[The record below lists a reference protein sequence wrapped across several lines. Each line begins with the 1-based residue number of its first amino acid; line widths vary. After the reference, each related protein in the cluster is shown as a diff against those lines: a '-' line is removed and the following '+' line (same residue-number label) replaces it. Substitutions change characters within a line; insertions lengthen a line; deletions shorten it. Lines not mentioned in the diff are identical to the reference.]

1 MKEQLVGIE
10 SMDIREIFV
19 LSFQALKERKIRS
32 LLTILMVMAGT
43 SLLVAVNGV
52 GAGFTEFFNKQ
63 FSNLAP
69 NILFVTSGAE
79 QGSGT
84 VGSTDGGG
92 GGGGGGSAGSKITLN
107 AAVINRIDSLPFIE
121 EVIPS
126 YQSQVLIKSRG
137 EEKTNAALSID
148 PNKLFVIAPTLD
160 LQEGSQI
167 KQNDP
172 SAIVIAENI
181 ANPPG
186 EDNPF
191 VTLGETIELEYSFID
206 DTTGKQD
213 TITKN
218 FLVTAIMESTG
229 NPTIDNAAVINLD
242 AGDSLFQKSGKYDSL
257 FVVASSNELVDVVES
272 EIKKL
277 YGNDIGV
284 TTVKAILK
292 TIEQFTGGITSF
304 LLSIAIISLI
314 VGAVGIITTLYTSV
328 IERIREIGTL
338 KAIGAQSSNILTM
351 FVFEALIIGMLG
363 ATLGLIGGVGGGY
376 ALSQATPRNEGDP
389 PLIPLFFMTDM
400 ITVWIIS
407 VVLSVIAGL
416 LPAWKAS
423 KVSPIEALR
432 PKT

>member
-1 MKEQLVGIE
+1 
-10 SMDIREIFV
+10 
-19 LSFQALKERKIRS
+19 
-32 LLTILMVMAGT
+32 
-43 SLLVAVNGV
+43 
-52 GAGFTEFFNKQ
+52 
-63 FSNLAP
+63 
-69 NILFVTSGAE
+69 
-79 QGSGT
+79 
-84 VGSTDGGG
+84 
-92 GGGGGGSAGSKITLN
+92 
-107 AAVINRIDSLPFIE
+107 
-121 EVIPS
+121 
-126 YQSQVLIKSRG
+126 
-137 EEKTNAALSID
+137 
-148 PNKLFVIAPTLD
+148 
-160 LQEGSQI
+160 
-167 KQNDP
+167 
-172 SAIVIAENI
+172 
-181 ANPPG
+181 
-186 EDNPF
+186 
-191 VTLGETIELEYSFID
+191 LGETIESEYSFID

-218 FLVTAIMESTG
+218 FLVTPIMESTG

-338 KAIGAQSSNILTM
+338 KAIGAQNSNILTM

-376 ALSQATPRNEGDP
+376 ALSQATPQ
-389 PLIPLFFMTDM
+389 
-400 ITVWIIS
+400 
-407 VVLSVIAGL
+407 
-416 LPAWKAS
+416 K
-423 KVSPIEALR
+423 
-432 PKT
+432 

>member
-1 MKEQLVGIE
+1 
-10 SMDIREIFV
+10 MDIREIFI

-69 NILFVTSGAE
+69 NILFVTSGQQ
-79 QGSGT
+79 QGSST
-84 VGSTDGGG
+84 IGSTE

-126 YQSQVLIKSRG
+126 YQSQVLVKSRG

-160 LQEGSQI
+160 VQEGSQI

-181 ANPPG
+181 AKPPG

-206 DTTGKQD
+206 DTTGEQD
-213 TITKN
+213 TISKN

-328 IERIREIGTL
+328 VERIREIGTL

-363 ATLGLIGGVGGGY
+363 ASLGLIGGVGGGY

-389 PLIPLFFMTDM
+389 PLIPLFFMSDM

>member
-1 MKEQLVGIE
+1 
-10 SMDIREIFV
+10 
-19 LSFQALKERKIRS
+19 
-32 LLTILMVMAGT
+32 MVMAGT

-69 NILFVTSGAE
+69 NILFVTSGQT
-79 QGSGT
+79 QGSTT
-84 VGSTDGGG
+84 VGSTE
-92 GGGGGGSAGSKITLN
+92 GGGGSAGSKITLN
-107 AAVINRIDSLPFIE
+107 AAVINRIESLPFIDK
-121 EVIPS
+121 VIPS
-126 YQSQVLIKSRG
+126 YQSQVLMKSRG
-137 EEKTNAALSID
+137 EEKSNAALSID
-148 PNKLFVIAPTLD
+148 PNNLFVIAPTLE
-160 LQEGSQI
+160 LQPGSQL

-172 SAIVIAENI
+172 SAIILADNI

-186 EDNPF
+186 QDNPF
-191 VTLGETIELEYSFID
+191 VTIGETIELEYSFID
-206 DTTGKQD
+206 DTTGEQE
-213 TITKN
+213 TLSKN
-218 FLVTAIMESTG
+218 FLVTGIMEPTG
-229 NPTIDNAAVINLD
+229 NPTIDGAAVINLD
-242 AGDSLFQKSGKYDSL
+242 AGDALFQKTGKYDSL
-257 FVVASSNELVDVVES
+257 FVVASSTELVDAVEE

-304 LLSIAIISLI
+304 LLSIAIISLV

-328 IERIREIGTL
+328 VERIREIGTL

-351 FVFEALIIGMLG
+351 FVLEALIIGMLG
-363 ATLGLIGGVGGGY
+363 ATLGLLGGIGGGY

-389 PLIPLFFMTDM
+389 PLIPLFFITDM
-400 ITVWIIS
+400 VTVWFIS
-407 VVLSVIAGL
+407 VALSVIAGL

>member
-1 MKEQLVGIE
+1 
-10 SMDIREIFV
+10 MDIKEIFV

-69 NILFVTSGAE
+69 NILFVTSGQE

-84 VGSTDGGG
+84 VGSGGGG

-107 AAVINRIDSLPFIE
+107 SAVINRIDSLPFVE

-126 YQSQVLIKSRG
+126 YQSQVLIKSKG
-137 EEKTNAALSID
+137 EEKSHAALSID

-181 ANPPG
+181 AKPPG

-191 VTLGETIELEYSFID
+191 VTLGETVELEYSFID

-213 TITKN
+213 TVSKN

-257 FVVASSNELVDVVES
+257 FIVASSNELVDVVES

-351 FVFEALIIGMLG
+351 FVFEAMIIGMLG
-363 ATLGLIGGVGGGY
+363 ATLGLIGGIGGGY

-389 PLIPLFFMTDM
+389 PLIPLFFMSDM
-400 ITVWIIS
+400 VTVWIIS

-423 KVSPIEALR
+423 KISPIEALR

>member
-1 MKEQLVGIE
+1 
-10 SMDIREIFV
+10 MDIKEIFV
-19 LSFQALKERKIRS
+19 LSFQALRERKIRS

-69 NILFVTSGAE
+69 NILFVTGGQE

-84 VGSTDGGG
+84 VGSGGAGGG
-92 GGGGGGSAGSKITLN
+92 AGGGGGSAGSKITLN
-107 AAVINRIDSLPFIE
+107 SAVINRIDSLPFVE

-126 YQSQVLIKSRG
+126 YQSQVLIKSKG

-148 PNKLFVIAPTLD
+148 PNKLFVIAPTLG

-167 KQNDP
+167 KPNDP

-181 ANPPG
+181 AKPPG

-213 TITKN
+213 TVSKN

-363 ATLGLIGGVGGGY
+363 ATLGLIGGIGGGY

-389 PLIPLFFMTDM
+389 PLIPLFFMSDM

-423 KVSPIEALR
+423 KISPIEALR

>member
-1 MKEQLVGIE
+1 
-10 SMDIREIFV
+10 MDIREIFI

-32 LLTILMVMAGT
+32 LLTIVMVMAGT

-69 NILFVTSGAE
+69 NILFVTSGQT
-79 QGSGT
+79 QGSTT
-84 VGSTDGGG
+84 VGSTE
-92 GGGGGGSAGSKITLN
+92 GGGGSAGSKITLN
-107 AAVINRIDSLPFIE
+107 AAVINRIESLPFIDK
-121 EVIPS
+121 VIPS
-126 YQSQVLIKSRG
+126 YQSQVLMKSRG
-137 EEKTNAALSID
+137 EEKSNAALSID
-148 PNKLFVIAPTLD
+148 PNNLFVIAPTLE
-160 LQEGSQI
+160 LQPGSQL

-172 SAIVIAENI
+172 SAIILADNI

-186 EDNPF
+186 QDNPF
-191 VTLGETIELEYSFID
+191 VTIGETIELEYSFID
-206 DTTGKQD
+206 DTTGEQE
-213 TITKN
+213 TLSKN
-218 FLVTAIMESTG
+218 FLVTGIMEPTG
-229 NPTIDNAAVINLD
+229 NPTIDGAAVINLD
-242 AGDSLFQKSGKYDSL
+242 AGDALFQKTGKYDSL
-257 FVVASSNELVDVVES
+257 FVVASSTELVDAVEE

-304 LLSIAIISLI
+304 LLSIAIISLV

-328 IERIREIGTL
+328 VERIREIGTL

-351 FVFEALIIGMLG
+351 FVLEALIIGMLG
-363 ATLGLIGGVGGGY
+363 ATLGLLGGIGGGY

-389 PLIPLFFMTDM
+389 PLIPLFFFTDM
-400 ITVWIIS
+400 VTVWFIS
-407 VVLSVIAGL
+407 VALSVIAGL

>member
-1 MKEQLVGIE
+1 
-10 SMDIREIFV
+10 MDIREIFI

-69 NILFVTSGAE
+69 NILFVTSGQQ
-79 QGSGT
+79 QGSST
-84 VGSTDGGG
+84 VGSTEGGG

-126 YQSQVLIKSRG
+126 YQSQVLVKSRG

-181 ANPPG
+181 AKPPG

-191 VTLGETIELEYSFID
+191 VTLGETLELEYSFID
-206 DTTGKQD
+206 DTTGEQD
-213 TITKN
+213 TISKN

-328 IERIREIGTL
+328 VERIREIGTL

-363 ATLGLIGGVGGGY
+363 ASLGLIGGVGGGY

-389 PLIPLFFMTDM
+389 PLIPLFFMSDM

>member
-1 MKEQLVGIE
+1 
-10 SMDIREIFV
+10 MDIREIFI

-32 LLTILMVMAGT
+32 LLTIVMVMAGT

-69 NILFVTSGAE
+69 NILFVTSGQT
-79 QGSGT
+79 QGSTT
-84 VGSTDGGG
+84 VGSTE
-92 GGGGGGSAGSKITLN
+92 GGGGSAGSKITLN
-107 AAVINRIDSLPFIE
+107 AAVINRIESLPFIDK
-121 EVIPS
+121 VIPS
-126 YQSQVLIKSRG
+126 YQSQVLMKSRG
-137 EEKTNAALSID
+137 EEKSNAALSID
-148 PNKLFVIAPTLD
+148 PNNLFVIAPTLE
-160 LQEGSQI
+160 LQPGSQL

-172 SAIVIAENI
+172 SAIILADNI

-186 EDNPF
+186 QDNPF
-191 VTLGETIELEYSFID
+191 VTIGETIELEYSFID
-206 DTTGKQD
+206 DTTGEQE
-213 TITKN
+213 TLSKN
-218 FLVTAIMESTG
+218 FLVTGIMEPTG
-229 NPTIDNAAVINLD
+229 NPTIDGAAVINLD
-242 AGDSLFQKSGKYDSL
+242 AGDALFQKTGKYDSL
-257 FVVASSNELVDVVES
+257 FVVASSTELVDAVEE

-304 LLSIAIISLI
+304 LLSIAIISLV

-328 IERIREIGTL
+328 VERIREIGTL

-351 FVFEALIIGMLG
+351 FVLEALIIGMLG
-363 ATLGLIGGVGGGY
+363 ATLGLLGGIGGGY

-389 PLIPLFFMTDM
+389 PLIPLFFVTDM
-400 ITVWIIS
+400 VTVWFIS
-407 VVLSVIAGL
+407 VALSVIAGL

>member
-1 MKEQLVGIE
+1 L
-10 SMDIREIFV
+10 
-19 LSFQALKERKIRS
+19 
-32 LLTILMVMAGT
+32 
-43 SLLVAVNGV
+43 
-52 GAGFTEFFNKQ
+52 
-63 FSNLAP
+63 
-69 NILFVTSGAE
+69 
-79 QGSGT
+79 
-84 VGSTDGGG
+84 
-92 GGGGGGSAGSKITLN
+92 
-107 AAVINRIDSLPFIE
+107 
-121 EVIPS
+121 
-126 YQSQVLIKSRG
+126 
-137 EEKTNAALSID
+137 
-148 PNKLFVIAPTLD
+148 
-160 LQEGSQI
+160 
-167 KQNDP
+167 
-172 SAIVIAENI
+172 
-181 ANPPG
+181 
-186 EDNPF
+186 

-213 TITKN
+213 TVTKN

-242 AGDSLFQKSGKYDSL
+242 TGDSLFQKSGKYDSL

-376 ALSQATPRNEGDP
+376 ALSQATPQ
-389 PLIPLFFMTDM
+389 
-400 ITVWIIS
+400 
-407 VVLSVIAGL
+407 
-416 LPAWKAS
+416 K
-423 KVSPIEALR
+423 
-432 PKT
+432 

>member
-1 MKEQLVGIE
+1 
-10 SMDIREIFV
+10 MDIKEIFV

-69 NILFVTSGAE
+69 NILFVTSGQE
-79 QGSGT
+79 QGS
-84 VGSTDGGG
+84 VLLAPAEEAEEEQEAQLS
-92 GGGGGGSAGSKITLN
+92 SKITLN
-107 AAVINRIDSLPFIE
+107 AAVINRIESLPFIE
-121 EVIPS
+121 EIIPS
-126 YQSQVLIKSRG
+126 YQSQVLMKSKG

-181 ANPPG
+181 AKPPG

-191 VTLGETIELEYSFID
+191 VTLGETVELEYSFID
-206 DTTGKQD
+206 DATGKQD
-213 TITKN
+213 TISKN

-376 ALSQATPRNEGDP
+376 ALSQATPRNEGDA
-389 PLIPLFFMTDM
+389 PLIPLFFMSDM

>member
-1 MKEQLVGIE
+1 
-10 SMDIREIFV
+10 
-19 LSFQALKERKIRS
+19 
-32 LLTILMVMAGT
+32 MAGT

-69 NILFVTSGAE
+69 NILFVTSGQQE
-79 QGSGT
+79 GSST
-84 VGSTDGGG
+84 VGSTG

-107 AAVINRIDSLPFIE
+107 AAVINRIDSLPFID

-186 EDNPF
+186 EDNAF

-206 DTTGKQD
+206 DLTGEQD
-213 TITKN
+213 TNSKN

-257 FVVASSNELVDVVES
+257 FVVASSN
-272 EIKKL
+272 
-277 YGNDIGV
+277 
-284 TTVKAILK
+284 
-292 TIEQFTGGITSF
+292 
-304 LLSIAIISLI
+304 
-314 VGAVGIITTLYTSV
+314 
-328 IERIREIGTL
+328 
-338 KAIGAQSSNILTM
+338 
-351 FVFEALIIGMLG
+351 
-363 ATLGLIGGVGGGY
+363 
-376 ALSQATPRNEGDP
+376 
-389 PLIPLFFMTDM
+389 
-400 ITVWIIS
+400 
-407 VVLSVIAGL
+407 
-416 LPAWKAS
+416 
-423 KVSPIEALR
+423 
-432 PKT
+432 

>member
-1 MKEQLVGIE
+1 
-10 SMDIREIFV
+10 MDIREIFI

-69 NILFVTSGAE
+69 NILFVTSGQE
-79 QGSGT
+79 EGSST
-84 VGSTDGGG
+84 VGSTG

-107 AAVINRIDSLPFIE
+107 AAVINRIDSLPFID

-181 ANPPG
+181 AKPPG

-206 DTTGKQD
+206 DITGEQD
-213 TITKN
+213 TNSKN

-257 FVVASSNELVDVVES
+257 FVVATSNELVDVVEN

-363 ATLGLIGGVGGGY
+363 ASLGLIGGVGGGY

-389 PLIPLFFMTDM
+389 PLIPLFFLSDM

>member
-1 MKEQLVGIE
+1 
-10 SMDIREIFV
+10 MDIREIFI

-52 GAGFTEFFNKQ
+52 GDGFTEFFNKQ

-69 NILFVTSGAE
+69 NILFVTSGQE
-79 QGSGT
+79 QGSST
-84 VGSTDGGG
+84 VGSTE
-92 GGGGGGSAGSKITLN
+92 GGGSAGSKITLN

-126 YQSQVLIKSRG
+126 YQSQVLVKSRG

-160 LQEGSQI
+160 LKEGSQI

-181 ANPPG
+181 AKPPG

-206 DTTGKQD
+206 DTTGEQD
-213 TITKN
+213 TISKN

-328 IERIREIGTL
+328 VERIREIGTL

-363 ATLGLIGGVGGGY
+363 ASLGLIGGVGGGY

-389 PLIPLFFMTDM
+389 PLIPLFSMSDM

>member
-1 MKEQLVGIE
+1 
-10 SMDIREIFV
+10 MDIKELFV
-19 LSFQALKERKIRS
+19 LSFQALRERKIRS

-69 NILFVTSGAE
+69 NILFVTSGQE

-84 VGSTDGGG
+84 VGSGGGG

-107 AAVINRIDSLPFIE
+107 AAVINRIDSLPFVE

-126 YQSQVLIKSRG
+126 YQSQVLIKSKG
-137 EEKTNAALSID
+137 EEKSHAALSID
-148 PNKLFVIAPTLD
+148 PNKLFVIAPTLG

-181 ANPPG
+181 AKPPG

-191 VTLGETIELEYSFID
+191 VTLGETVELEYSFID

-213 TITKN
+213 MVSKN

-257 FVVASSNELVDVVES
+257 FIVASSNELVDVVES

-363 ATLGLIGGVGGGY
+363 ATLGLIGGIGGGY
-376 ALSQATPRNEGDP
+376 ALSQATPRNEGDR
-389 PLIPLFFMTDM
+389 PLIPLFFMSDM
-400 ITVWIIS
+400 VTVWIIS

-416 LPAWKAS
+416 LPSWKAS
-423 KVSPIEALR
+423 KISPIEALR

>member
-1 MKEQLVGIE
+1 
-10 SMDIREIFV
+10 MDIKEIFV

-69 NILFVTSGAE
+69 NILFVTSGQE

-84 VGSTDGGG
+84 VGS
-92 GGGGGGSAGSKITLN
+92 GGGGSAGSKITLN
-107 AAVINRIDSLPFIE
+107 AAVINRINSLPFIE

-126 YQSQVLIKSRG
+126 YQSQVLIKSKG

-181 ANPPG
+181 AKPPG
-186 EDNPF
+186 EDNSF

-314 VGAVGIITTLYTSV
+314 VGTVGIITTLYTSV
-328 IERIREIGTL
+328 MERIREISTL

-363 ATLGLIGGVGGGY
+363 ATLGLIGGVGGAY

-389 PLIPLFFMTDM
+389 PLIPLFFMSDM

>member
-1 MKEQLVGIE
+1 
-10 SMDIREIFV
+10 MDIKEIFV
-19 LSFQALKERKIRS
+19 LSFQALRERKIRS

-69 NILFVTSGAE
+69 NILFVTSGQE

-84 VGSTDGGG
+84 VGSGGAGGG
-92 GGGGGGSAGSKITLN
+92 GGGGGGSASSKITLN
-107 AAVINRIDSLPFIE
+107 SAVINRIDSLPFVE

-126 YQSQVLIKSRG
+126 YQSQVLVKSKG

-148 PNKLFVIAPTLD
+148 PNKLFVIAPTLG

-167 KQNDP
+167 KPNDP

-181 ANPPG
+181 AKPPG

-213 TITKN
+213 TVSKN

-363 ATLGLIGGVGGGY
+363 ATLGLIGGIGGGY

-389 PLIPLFFMTDM
+389 PLIPLFFMSDM

-423 KVSPIEALR
+423 KISPIEALR

>member
-1 MKEQLVGIE
+1 
-10 SMDIREIFV
+10 MDIREIFI

-69 NILFVTSGAE
+69 NILFVTSGQE
-79 QGSGT
+79 EGSST
-84 VGSTDGGG
+84 VGSTG

-107 AAVINRIDSLPFIE
+107 AAVINRIDSLPFID

-206 DTTGKQD
+206 DITGEQD
-213 TITKN
+213 TNSKN

-257 FVVASSNELVDVVES
+257 FVVASSNELVDVVEN

-277 YGNDIGV
+277 YGNDIRV

-363 ATLGLIGGVGGGY
+363 ASLGLIGGVGGGY

-389 PLIPLFFMTDM
+389 PLIPLFFMSDM

>member
-1 MKEQLVGIE
+1 L
-10 SMDIREIFV
+10 
-19 LSFQALKERKIRS
+19 
-32 LLTILMVMAGT
+32 
-43 SLLVAVNGV
+43 
-52 GAGFTEFFNKQ
+52 
-63 FSNLAP
+63 
-69 NILFVTSGAE
+69 
-79 QGSGT
+79 
-84 VGSTDGGG
+84 
-92 GGGGGGSAGSKITLN
+92 
-107 AAVINRIDSLPFIE
+107 
-121 EVIPS
+121 
-126 YQSQVLIKSRG
+126 
-137 EEKTNAALSID
+137 
-148 PNKLFVIAPTLD
+148 
-160 LQEGSQI
+160 
-167 KQNDP
+167 
-172 SAIVIAENI
+172 
-181 ANPPG
+181 
-186 EDNPF
+186 

-213 TITKN
+213 TVTKN

-338 KAIGAQSSNILTM
+338 KAIGAQNSNILTM

-376 ALSQATPRNEGDP
+376 ALSQATPQ
-389 PLIPLFFMTDM
+389 
-400 ITVWIIS
+400 
-407 VVLSVIAGL
+407 
-416 LPAWKAS
+416 K
-423 KVSPIEALR
+423 
-432 PKT
+432 

>member
-1 MKEQLVGIE
+1 
-10 SMDIREIFV
+10 MDIREIFI

-32 LLTILMVMAGT
+32 LLTIVMVMAGT

-69 NILFVTSGAE
+69 NILFVTSGQT
-79 QGSGT
+79 QGSTT
-84 VGSTDGGG
+84 VGSTE
-92 GGGGGGSAGSKITLN
+92 GGGGSAGSKITLN
-107 AAVINRIDSLPFIE
+107 AAVINRIESLPFIDK
-121 EVIPS
+121 VIPS
-126 YQSQVLIKSRG
+126 YQSQVLMKSRG
-137 EEKTNAALSID
+137 EEKSNAALSID
-148 PNKLFVIAPTLD
+148 PNNLFVIAPTLE
-160 LQEGSQI
+160 LQPDSQL

-172 SAIVIAENI
+172 SAIILADNI

-186 EDNPF
+186 QDNPF
-191 VTLGETIELEYSFID
+191 VTIGETIELEYSFID
-206 DTTGKQD
+206 DTTGEQE
-213 TITKN
+213 TLSKN
-218 FLVTAIMESTG
+218 FLVTGIMEPTG
-229 NPTIDNAAVINLD
+229 NPTIDGAAVINLD
-242 AGDSLFQKSGKYDSL
+242 AGDALFQKTGKYDSL
-257 FVVASSNELVDVVES
+257 FVVASSTELVDAVEE

-304 LLSIAIISLI
+304 LLSIAIISLV

-328 IERIREIGTL
+328 VERIREIGTL

-351 FVFEALIIGMLG
+351 FVLEALIIGMLG
-363 ATLGLIGGVGGGY
+363 ATLGLLGGIGGGY

-389 PLIPLFFMTDM
+389 PLIPLFFITDM
-400 ITVWIIS
+400 VTVWFIS
-407 VVLSVIAGL
+407 VALSVIAGL

>member
-1 MKEQLVGIE
+1 
-10 SMDIREIFV
+10 MDIREIFI

-32 LLTILMVMAGT
+32 LLTIVMVMAGT

-52 GAGFTEFFNKQ
+52 GSGFTEFFNKQ

-69 NILFVTSGAE
+69 NILFVTSGQT
-79 QGSGT
+79 QGSTT
-84 VGSTDGGG
+84 VGSTE
-92 GGGGGGSAGSKITLN
+92 GGGGSAGSKITLN
-107 AAVINRIDSLPFIE
+107 AAVINRIESLPFIDK
-121 EVIPS
+121 VIPS
-126 YQSQVLIKSRG
+126 YQSQVLMKSRG
-137 EEKTNAALSID
+137 EEKSNAALSID
-148 PNKLFVIAPTLD
+148 PNNLFVIAPTLE
-160 LQEGSQI
+160 LQPGSQL

-172 SAIVIAENI
+172 SAIILADNI

-186 EDNPF
+186 QDNPF
-191 VTLGETIELEYSFID
+191 VTIGETIELEYSFID
-206 DTTGKQD
+206 DTTGEQE
-213 TITKN
+213 TLSKN
-218 FLVTAIMESTG
+218 FLVTGIMEPTG
-229 NPTIDNAAVINLD
+229 NPTIDGAAVINLD
-242 AGDSLFQKSGKYDSL
+242 AGDALFQKTGEYDSL
-257 FVVASSNELVDVVES
+257 FVVASSTELVDAVEE

-304 LLSIAIISLI
+304 LLSIAIISLV

-328 IERIREIGTL
+328 VERIREIGTL

-351 FVFEALIIGMLG
+351 FVLEALIIGMLG
-363 ATLGLIGGVGGGY
+363 ATLGLLGGIGGGY

-389 PLIPLFFMTDM
+389 PLIPLFFITDM
-400 ITVWIIS
+400 VTVWFIS
-407 VVLSVIAGL
+407 VALSVIAGL

>member
-1 MKEQLVGIE
+1 
-10 SMDIREIFV
+10 MDIKEIFV
-19 LSFQALKERKIRS
+19 LSFQALRERKIRS

-69 NILFVTSGAE
+69 NILFVTSGQE

-84 VGSTDGGG
+84 VGSGGAGGG
-92 GGGGGGSAGSKITLN
+92 AGGGGGSAGSKITLN
-107 AAVINRIDSLPFIE
+107 SAVINRIDSLPFVE

-126 YQSQVLIKSRG
+126 YQSQVLIKSKG

-148 PNKLFVIAPTLD
+148 PNKLFVIAPTLG

-167 KQNDP
+167 KPNDP

-181 ANPPG
+181 AKPPG

-213 TITKN
+213 TVSKN

-363 ATLGLIGGVGGGY
+363 ATLGLIGGIGGGY

-389 PLIPLFFMTDM
+389 PLIPLFFMSDM

-423 KVSPIEALR
+423 KISPIEALR

>member
-1 MKEQLVGIE
+1 
-10 SMDIREIFV
+10 MDIREIFI

-69 NILFVTSGAE
+69 NILFVTSGQQ
-79 QGSGT
+79 QGSST
-84 VGSTDGGG
+84 VGSTEGGG

-126 YQSQVLIKSRG
+126 YQSQVLVKSRG

-160 LQEGSQI
+160 VQEGSQI

-181 ANPPG
+181 AKPPG

-191 VTLGETIELEYSFID
+191 VTLGETLELEYSFID
-206 DTTGKQD
+206 DTTGEQD
-213 TITKN
+213 TISKN

-328 IERIREIGTL
+328 VERIREIGTL

-363 ATLGLIGGVGGGY
+363 ASLGLIGGVGGGY

-389 PLIPLFFMTDM
+389 PLIPLFFMSDM

>member
-1 MKEQLVGIE
+1 
-10 SMDIREIFV
+10 MDIKEIFV
-19 LSFQALKERKIRS
+19 LSFQALRERKIRS

-69 NILFVTSGAE
+69 NILFVTSGQE

-84 VGSTDGGG
+84 VGSGGA
-92 GGGGGGSAGSKITLN
+92 GGGGGSAGSKITLN
-107 AAVINRIDSLPFIE
+107 SAVINRIDSLPFVE

-126 YQSQVLIKSRG
+126 YQSQVLIKSKG

-148 PNKLFVIAPTLD
+148 PNKLFVIAPTLG

-181 ANPPG
+181 AKPPG

-191 VTLGETIELEYSFID
+191 VTLGETVELEYSFID

-213 TITKN
+213 TVSKN

-257 FVVASSNELVDVVES
+257 FIVASSNELVDVVES

-389 PLIPLFFMTDM
+389 PLIPLFFMSDM
-400 ITVWIIS
+400 VTVWIIS

-423 KVSPIEALR
+423 KISPIEALR